1 MNRGRAYLISLAVA
15 AVLAVFT
22 LLEYWVAIEYDSA
35 IILMLIALI
44 KAVIVIY
51 AYMHVNRLWSTEE
64 GH

>member
-1 MNRGRAYLISLAVA
+1 MRSYLISIGVA
-15 AVLAVFT
+15 AVLAIFT
-22 LLEYWVAIEYDSA
+22 LLEYWVALTSDSA

-44 KAVIVIY
+44 KAVIVVY